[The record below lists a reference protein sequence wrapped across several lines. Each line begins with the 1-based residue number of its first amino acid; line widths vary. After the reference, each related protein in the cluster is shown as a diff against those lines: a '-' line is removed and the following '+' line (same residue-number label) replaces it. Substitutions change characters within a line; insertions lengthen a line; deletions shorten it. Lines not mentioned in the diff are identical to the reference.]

1 MPPAGPPAPRGG
13 AGAAAEG
20 RRNRPKDGL
29 PCGRPRQSADRQR
42 AEPAVLIRYVKPRV
56 PVRAPKNP
64 AELPPERSP
73 AKLNSL

>member
-13 AGAAAEG
+13 AGAATEG

-56 PVRAPKNP
+56 PVRAPKKP
-64 AELPPERSP
+64 AVLPSERSP